1 MYYVSEVIKD
11 SYENWNVGDCIFL
24 EAPTGAGKTTFII
37 KELLPYA
44 KRLNAKILYLSNRF
58 LLKEQIKKEIA
69 EKQGLPTELMWLES
83 VEEFDGITVMSY
95 QKLQLL
101 CQQEGY
107 IWEINHRYQYVVCDE
122 IHYLLEDSA
131 FNPQI
136 IWLVKFLKDV
146 SSCLICISATL
157 GELKEWIV
165 WEKYGFN
172 VRYMKWV
179 RENDFSEYLM
189 FPKRYT
195 TIMTLIYTTIY
206 SYTIPAHPVVEKVI
220 YYAEQ
225 EQILEIIEK
234 CNRDEKWL
242 VFQSNKAKAK
252 ELTKKLGDSAALITA
267 EDRENDT
274 IAEIIHKG
282 KFSCKVLVA
291 TKLLDNGV
299 SIKDFEL
306 KNIVIDTISRTEF
319 IQMLGRKRSLDL
331 NDTVSLY
338 IPKKS
343 KKTFQGYLTPEMKET
358 YDLLERDFSSKELM
372 TRMLCDD
379 KFYAKVR
386 SFFTLENG
394 QLIKNPLAIEYY
406 NRQRKL
412 VDKMITEFTS
422 DEFAFIKEQLSWI
435 DMEDTFD
442 EKNFY
447 TFQQQEE
454 AISHIRDKL
463 AELVGCE
470 LCQSEQEELR
480 TFITEKTNDSR
491 IRTQKGKRLL
501 GKKAINELL
510 QEYNL
515 PFQIEGIYGKR
526 KGEETFWVVK
536 RREK

>member
-1 MYYVSEVIKD
+1 MYITEIIKQE
-11 SYENWNVGDCIFL
+11 YQKWNVGDCIFL
-24 EAPTGAGKTTFII
+24 EAPTGAGKTTFIL
-37 KELLPYA
+37 KELLPFV
-44 KRLNAKILYLSNRF
+44 KSLNMEMLYLSNRF
-58 LLKEQIKKEIA
+58 LLKEQIKQEIA
-69 EKQGLPTELMWLES
+69 EKQDLPTELTWLEN

-107 IWEINHRYQYVVCDE
+107 VWEMNRRYQYVVCDE

-195 TIMTLIYTTIY
+195 TLMTLIYTIIH
-206 SYTIPAHPVVEKVI
+206 SYTIPARSVVEKVI

-234 CNRDEKWL
+234 CNPDEKWL
-242 VFQSNKAKAK
+242 IFQSNKSKAK
-252 ELTKKLGDSAALITA
+252 ELTKKLGDSARLITA
-267 EDRENDT
+267 ENRENDT
-274 IAEIIHKG
+274 ITEIIHKG

-299 SIKDFEL
+299 SLKDSQL
-306 KNIVIDTISRTEF
+306 KNIVIDTISQTEF
-319 IQMLGRKRSLDL
+319 IQMLGRKRRLDV
-331 NDTVSLY
+331 NDTVILY

-343 KKTFQGYLTPEMKET
+343 KKTFQGYLSPEMLET
-358 YDLLERDFSSKELM
+358 YELLEKDFSSTEVMAK
-372 TRMLCDD
+372 MLCDE
-379 KFYAKVR
+379 KFGSKVR
-386 SFFTLENG
+386 RFFTLEKG
-394 QLIKNPLAIEYY
+394 QLVKNPLAMEYY
-406 NRQRKL
+406 ERQKRL
-412 VDKMITEFTS
+412 VDKMITEFAS
-422 DEFAFIKEQLSWI
+422 DEFAFVKEQLSWI

-442 EKNFY
+442 EKNLY

-454 AISHIRDKL
+454 TISHIREKL
-463 AELVGCE
+463 AELVGGE

-480 TFITEKTNDSR
+480 TFITERANDSR

-501 GKKAINELL
+501 GKKVINELL

>member
-1 MYYVSEVIKD
+1 MYITEIIKQE
-11 SYENWNVGDCIFL
+11 YQKWNIGDCIFL
-24 EAPTGAGKTTFII
+24 EAPTGTGKTTFIL
-37 KELLPYA
+37 KELLPFV
-44 KRLNAKILYLSNRF
+44 KSLNMEILYLSNRF

-69 EKQGLPTELMWLES
+69 EKQGLPTDLAWLES
-83 VEEFDGITVMSY
+83 VEELDGITVISY

-101 CQQEGY
+101 CQQEGFV
-107 IWEINHRYQYVVCDE
+107 WEINRRYRYVVCDE

-131 FNPQI
+131 FNPEI
-136 IWLVKFLKDV
+136 IRLVRFLKDI

-165 WEKYGFN
+165 WEKYGVN

-179 RENDFSEYLM
+179 RENDFFEYLM
-189 FPKRYT
+189 FPKRFT
-195 TIMTLIYTTIY
+195 TPMTLIYTTIH
-206 SYTIPAHPVVEKVI
+206 SYTIPAHSVVEKVV

-225 EQILEIIEK
+225 EQIIDAIGRSKLG
-234 CNRDEKWL
+234 EKWL
-242 VFQSNKAKAK
+242 IFQSNKSKAK

-274 IAEIIHKG
+274 IAEIIHEG

-299 SIKDFEL
+299 SLKDSQL
-306 KNIVIDTISRTEF
+306 KNIIIDTISRTEF
-319 IQMLGRKRSLDL
+319 IQMLGRKRCL
-331 NDTVSLY
+331 NANDVVTLY
-338 IPKKS
+338 IPQKS
-343 KKTFQGYLTPEMKET
+343 KKTFQGYLSPEMQET
-358 YDLLERDFSSKELM
+358 YDLVEKDFASNEMIAK
-372 TRMLCDD
+372 MLCDE
-379 KFYAKVR
+379 KFYSKVR
-386 SFFTLENG
+386 RFFTLEKG
-394 QLIKNPLAIEYY
+394 QLVKNPLATEYY
-406 NRQRKL
+406 DRQRKL
-412 VDKMITEFTS
+412 VDKMITEFSS

-442 EKNFY
+442 EQNLY

-480 TFITEKTNDSR
+480 TFITERANDSR
-491 IRTQKGKRLL
+491 IRTQKGNRLL

-510 QEYNL
+510 QEYTL

>member
-1 MYYVSEVIKD
+1 MYITEIIKQE
-11 SYENWNVGDCIFL
+11 YQKWNIGDCIFL
-24 EAPTGAGKTTFII
+24 EAPTGTGKTTFIL
-37 KELLPYA
+37 KELLPFV
-44 KRLNAKILYLSNRF
+44 KSLNMEILYLSNRF

-69 EKQGLPTELMWLES
+69 EKQGLPTDLAWLES
-83 VEEFDGITVMSY
+83 VEELDGITVISY

-101 CQQEGY
+101 CQQEGFV
-107 IWEINHRYQYVVCDE
+107 WEINRRYRYVVCDE

-136 IWLVKFLKDV
+136 IWLVKFLKDI

-157 GELKEWIV
+157 GELKEWII
-165 WEKYGFN
+165 WEKYGIN
-172 VRYMKWV
+172 VRYLGWFII
-179 RENDFSEYLM
+179 NDYFSYLM
-189 FPKRYT
+189 VPKQYT
-195 TIMTLIYTTIY
+195 TTIIGDYTTLH
-206 SYTIPAHPVVEKVI
+206 SYTIPARSVVEKVI
-220 YYAEQ
+220 YYSEQ

-242 VFQSNKAKAK
+242 VFQSNKTKAK

-274 IAEIIHKG
+274 IAEIIHEG

-299 SIKDFEL
+299 SLKDSQL
-306 KNIVIDTISRTEF
+306 KNIIIDTISRTEF
-319 IQMLGRKRSLDL
+319 IQMLGRKRCL
-331 NDTVSLY
+331 NANDVVTLY
-338 IPKKS
+338 IPQKS
-343 KKTFQGYLTPEMKET
+343 KKTFQGYLSPEMQET
-358 YDLLERDFSSKELM
+358 YDLVEKDFASNEMIAK
-372 TRMLCDD
+372 MLCDE
-379 KFYAKVR
+379 KFYSKVR
-386 SFFTLENG
+386 RFFTLEKG
-394 QLIKNPLAIEYY
+394 QLVKNPLAIEYY

-412 VDKMITEFTS
+412 VDKMITEFAS

-435 DMEDTFD
+435 DMEDTFG
-442 EKNFY
+442 EENLY

>member
-1 MYYVSEVIKD
+1 MYVSEVIKD
-11 SYENWNVGDCIFL
+11 NYENWNVGDCIFL
-24 EAPTGAGKTTFII
+24 EAPTGAGKTTFIL
-37 KELLPYA
+37 KELLPFVNS
-44 KRLNAKILYLSNRF
+44 LNMELLYLSNRF
-58 LLKEQIKKEIA
+58 LLKEQIKQEIA
-69 EKQGLPTELMWLES
+69 EKQDLPAELTWLEN
-83 VEEFDGITVMSY
+83 VEEFDGITIMSY

-107 IWEINHRYQYVVCDE
+107 IWEMNRRYQYVVCDE

-136 IWLVKFLKDV
+136 IWLVKFLKDI
-146 SSCLICISATL
+146 SSCLVCISATL
-157 GELKEWIV
+157 GELKERIV
-165 WEKYGFN
+165 WEKYGVN

-189 FPKRYT
+189 FPKRFT
-195 TIMTLIYTTIY
+195 TPMTLIYTTIH
-206 SYTIPAHPVVEKVI
+206 SYTIPAHSVVEKVV

-225 EQILEIIEK
+225 EQIIDAIGRSKLG
-234 CNRDEKWL
+234 EKWL
-242 VFQSNKAKAK
+242 IFQSNKSKAK

-274 IAEIIHKG
+274 IAEIIHEG

-299 SIKDFEL
+299 SLKDSQL
-306 KNIVIDTISRTEF
+306 KNIIIDTISRTEF
-319 IQMLGRKRSLDL
+319 IQMLGRKRCL
-331 NDTVSLY
+331 NANDVVTLY
-338 IPKKS
+338 IPQKS
-343 KKTFQGYLTPEMKET
+343 KKTFQGYLSPEMQET
-358 YDLLERDFSSKELM
+358 YDLVEKDFASNEMIAK
-372 TRMLCDD
+372 MLCDE
-379 KFYAKVR
+379 KFYSKVR
-386 SFFTLENG
+386 RFFTLEKG
-394 QLIKNPLAIEYY
+394 QLVKNPLATEYY
-406 NRQRKL
+406 DRQRKL
-412 VDKMITEFTS
+412 VDKMITEFSS

-442 EKNFY
+442 EQNLY

-480 TFITEKTNDSR
+480 TFITERANDSR
-491 IRTQKGKRLL
+491 IRTQKGNRLL

-510 QEYNL
+510 QEYTL

>member
-1 MYYVSEVIKD
+1 MYITEIIKQE
-11 SYENWNVGDCIFL
+11 YQKWNIGDCIFL
-24 EAPTGAGKTTFII
+24 EAPTGTGKTTFIL
-37 KELLPYA
+37 KELLPFV
-44 KRLNAKILYLSNRF
+44 KSLNMEILYLSNRF

-69 EKQGLPTELMWLES
+69 EKQGLPTDLAWLES
-83 VEEFDGITVMSY
+83 VEELDGITVINY

-101 CQQEGY
+101 CQQEGFV
-107 IWEINHRYQYVVCDE
+107 WEINRRYRYVVCDE

-131 FNPQI
+131 FNPEI
-136 IWLVKFLKDV
+136 IRLVRFLKDI

-165 WEKYGFN
+165 WEKYGVN

-179 RENDFSEYLM
+179 RENDFFEYLM
-189 FPKRYT
+189 FPKRFT
-195 TIMTLIYTTIY
+195 TPMTLIYTTIH
-206 SYTIPAHPVVEKVI
+206 SYTIPAHSVVEKVV
-220 YYAEQ
+220 YYVEQ
-225 EQILEIIEK
+225 EQIIDAIGRSKLG
-234 CNRDEKWL
+234 EKWL
-242 VFQSNKAKAK
+242 IFQSNKSKAK

-274 IAEIIHKG
+274 IAEIIHEG

-299 SIKDFEL
+299 SLKDSQL
-306 KNIVIDTISRTEF
+306 KNIIIDTISRTEF
-319 IQMLGRKRSLDL
+319 IQMLGRKRCL
-331 NDTVSLY
+331 NANDVVTLY
-338 IPKKS
+338 IPQKS
-343 KKTFQGYLTPEMKET
+343 KKTFQGYLSPEMQET
-358 YDLLERDFSSKELM
+358 YDLVEKDFASNEMIAK
-372 TRMLCDD
+372 MLCDE
-379 KFYAKVR
+379 KFYSKVR
-386 SFFTLENG
+386 RFFTLEKG
-394 QLIKNPLAIEYY
+394 QLVKNPLATEYY
-406 NRQRKL
+406 DRQRKL
-412 VDKMITEFTS
+412 VDKMITEFSS

-442 EKNFY
+442 EQNLY

-480 TFITEKTNDSR
+480 TFITERANDSR
-491 IRTQKGKRLL
+491 IRTQKGNRLL

-510 QEYNL
+510 QEYTL

>member
-1 MYYVSEVIKD
+1 MYITEIIKQE
-11 SYENWNVGDCIFL
+11 YQKWNVGDCIFL
-24 EAPTGAGKTTFII
+24 EAPTGAGKTTFIL
-37 KELLPYA
+37 KELLPFV
-44 KRLNAKILYLSNRF
+44 KSLNMEMLYLSNRF
-58 LLKEQIKKEIA
+58 LLKEQIKQEIA
-69 EKQGLPTELMWLES
+69 EKQDLPTELTWLEN

-107 IWEINHRYQYVVCDE
+107 IWEMNRRYQYVVCDE

-131 FNPQI
+131 FNPEI
-136 IWLVKFLKDV
+136 IWLVKFLKDI

-157 GELKEWIV
+157 GELKEWII
-165 WEKYGFN
+165 WEKYGIN
-172 VRYMKWV
+172 VRYMEWFK
-179 RENDFSEYLM
+179 ENDFSEYLM
-189 FPKRYT
+189 FPKRFT
-195 TIMTLIYTTIY
+195 TPMTLIYTTIH

-225 EQILEIIEK
+225 EQIIEAIGRSK
-234 CNRDEKWL
+234 LAEKWL

-252 ELTKKLGDSAALITA
+252 ELAKRLGDSGVLITA
-267 EDRENDT
+267 DTRENNV
-274 IAEIIHKG
+274 INEIVQKG
-282 KFSCKVLVA
+282 RFSCKVLVA

-299 SIKDFEL
+299 SIKDSQL
-306 KNIVIDTISRTEF
+306 RNIVIDTISRTEF
-319 IQMLGRKRSLDL
+319 VQMLGRKRLF
-331 NDTVSLY
+331 DTDDMVTLY
-338 IPKKS
+338 IPQKS
-343 KKTFQGYLTPEMKET
+343 KKTFQGYLSPEMKET

-372 TRMLCDD
+372 KRMLCDD
-379 KFYAKVR
+379 KFYAKLR
-386 SFFTLENG
+386 RFFTLENG

-412 VDKMITEFTS
+412 VDKMITEFAS

-442 EKNFY
+442 EENLY
-447 TFQQQEE
+447 TLQQQEE

-510 QEYNL
+510 QEYNM

-526 KGEETFWVVK
+526 KGDETFWVVK

>member
-1 MYYVSEVIKD
+1 MYITEIIKQE
-11 SYENWNVGDCIFL
+11 YQKWNVGDCIFL
-24 EAPTGAGKTTFII
+24 EAPTGAGKTTFIL
-37 KELLPYA
+37 KELLPFV
-44 KRLNAKILYLSNRF
+44 KSLNMELLYLSNRF
-58 LLKEQIKKEIA
+58 LLKEQIKQEIA
-69 EKQGLPTELMWLES
+69 EKQDLPAELTWLEN

-107 IWEINHRYQYVVCDE
+107 IWEMNRRYQYVVCDE

-131 FNPQI
+131 FNPEI
-136 IWLVKFLKDV
+136 IWLVKFLKDI

-165 WEKYGFN
+165 WEKYGIN
-172 VRYMKWV
+172 VRYMEWFK
-179 RENDFSEYLM
+179 ENDFFTYLM
-189 FPKRYT
+189 LPKQCT
-195 TIMTLIYTTIY
+195 TIMTGIYTIIY
-206 SYTIPAHPVVEKVI
+206 SYAIPSHPVVKKVL
-220 YYAEQ
+220 YYEEQ
-225 EQILEIIEK
+225 EQVIEIIK
-234 CNRDEKWL
+234 QSNQNEKWL
-242 VFQSNKAKAK
+242 VFQSNKMKAK

-274 IAEIIHKG
+274 IAEIIHEG

-299 SIKDFEL
+299 SLKDSQL
-306 KNIVIDTISRTEF
+306 KNIIIDTISRTEF
-319 IQMLGRKRSLDL
+319 IQMLGRKRCL
-331 NDTVSLY
+331 NANDVVTLY
-338 IPKKS
+338 ITKKS
-343 KKTFQGYLTPEMKET
+343 KKTFQGYLLPEMQET
-358 YDLLERDFSSKELM
+358 YDLVEKDFASNEMIAK
-372 TRMLCDD
+372 MLCDE
-379 KFYAKVR
+379 KFYSKVR
-386 SFFTLENG
+386 RFFTLEKG
-394 QLIKNPLAIEYY
+394 QLVKNPLAIEYY

-412 VDKMITEFTS
+412 VDKMITEFAS

-442 EKNFY
+442 EENLY
-447 TFQQQEE
+447 TLQQQEE

-510 QEYNL
+510 QEYNM

-526 KGEETFWVVK
+526 KGDETFWVVK

>member
-1 MYYVSEVIKD
+1 MYITEIIKQE
-11 SYENWNVGDCIFL
+11 YQKWNIGDCIFL
-24 EAPTGAGKTTFII
+24 EAPTGTGKTTFIL
-37 KELLPYA
+37 KELLPFV
-44 KRLNAKILYLSNRF
+44 KSLNMEILYLSNRF

-69 EKQGLPTELMWLES
+69 EKQGLPTDLAWLES
-83 VEEFDGITVMSY
+83 VEELDGITVISY

-101 CQQEGY
+101 CQQEGFV
-107 IWEINHRYQYVVCDE
+107 WEINRRYRYVVCDE

-136 IWLVKFLKDV
+136 IWLVKFLKDI

-157 GELKEWIV
+157 GELKEWII
-165 WEKYGFN
+165 WEKYGIN
-172 VRYMKWV
+172 VRYLGWFII
-179 RENDFSEYLM
+179 NDYFSYLM
-189 FPKRYT
+189 VPKQYT
-195 TIMTLIYTTIY
+195 TTIIGDYTTLH
-206 SYTIPAHPVVEKVI
+206 SYTIPARSVVEKVI
-220 YYAEQ
+220 YYSEQ

-372 TRMLCDD
+372 TRVLCDD
-379 KFYAKVR
+379 KFYAKIR
-386 SFFTLENG
+386 RFFALENG

-412 VDKMITEFTS
+412 VDKMITEFAS

-435 DMEDTFD
+435 DMEDTFG
-442 EKNFY
+442 EENLY

>member
-1 MYYVSEVIKD
+1 MYITEIIKQE
-11 SYENWNVGDCIFL
+11 YQKWNIGDCIFL
-24 EAPTGAGKTTFII
+24 EAPTGTGKTTFIL
-37 KELLPYA
+37 KELLLFV
-44 KRLNAKILYLSNRF
+44 KSLNMEILYLSNRF

-69 EKQGLPTELMWLES
+69 EKQGLPTDLAWLES
-83 VEEFDGITVMSY
+83 VEELDGITVINY

-101 CQQEGY
+101 CQQEGFV
-107 IWEINHRYQYVVCDE
+107 WEINRRYRYVVCDE

-131 FNPQI
+131 FNPEI
-136 IWLVKFLKDV
+136 IRLVRFLKDI

-165 WEKYGFN
+165 WEKYGVN

-179 RENDFSEYLM
+179 RENDFFEYLM
-189 FPKRYT
+189 FPKRFT
-195 TIMTLIYTTIY
+195 TPMTLIYTTIH
-206 SYTIPAHPVVEKVI
+206 SYTIPAHSVVEKVV

-225 EQILEIIEK
+225 EQIIDAIGRSKLG
-234 CNRDEKWL
+234 EKWL
-242 VFQSNKAKAK
+242 IFQSNKSKAK

-274 IAEIIHKG
+274 IAEIIHEG

-299 SIKDFEL
+299 SLKDSQL
-306 KNIVIDTISRTEF
+306 KNIIIDTISRTEF
-319 IQMLGRKRSLDL
+319 IQMLGRKRCL
-331 NDTVSLY
+331 NANDVVTLY
-338 IPKKS
+338 IPQKS
-343 KKTFQGYLTPEMKET
+343 KKTFQGYLSPEMQET
-358 YDLLERDFSSKELM
+358 YDLVEKDFASNEMIAK
-372 TRMLCDD
+372 MLCDE
-379 KFYAKVR
+379 KFYSKVR
-386 SFFTLENG
+386 RFFTLEKG
-394 QLIKNPLAIEYY
+394 QLVKNPLATEYY
-406 NRQRKL
+406 DRQRKL
-412 VDKMITEFTS
+412 VDKMITEFSS

-442 EKNFY
+442 EQNLY

-480 TFITEKTNDSR
+480 TFITERANDSR
-491 IRTQKGKRLL
+491 IRTQKGNRLL

-510 QEYNL
+510 QEYTL

>member
-69 EKQGLPTELMWLES
+69 EKQGLPTELTWLES

-101 CQQEGY
+101 CQQERY
-107 IWEINHRYQYVVCDE
+107 VREINRRYQYVVCDE

-131 FNPQI
+131 FNPEI
-136 IWLVKFLKDV
+136 IRLVKFLKDI

-242 VFQSNKAKAK
+242 VFQSNKTKAK
-252 ELTKKLGDSAALITA
+252 ELTKKLRDSAALITA

-282 KFSCKVLVA
+282 KFSCKVLVS

-299 SIKDFEL
+299 SLKDSQL
-306 KNIVIDTISRTEF
+306 KNIIIDTISRTEF
-319 IQMLGRKRSLDL
+319 IQMLGRKRCL
-331 NDTVSLY
+331 NANDVVTLY

-343 KKTFQGYLTPEMKET
+343 KKTFQGYLSPEMQEI
-358 YDLLERDFSSKELM
+358 YDLVEKDFASNEMIAK
-372 TRMLCDD
+372 MLCDE
-379 KFYAKVR
+379 KFYSKVR
-386 SFFTLENG
+386 RFFTLEKG
-394 QLIKNPLAIEYY
+394 QLVKNPLAIEYY
-406 NRQRKL
+406 ARQRQL
-412 VDKMITEFTS
+412 VNKMITEFAS

-442 EKNFY
+442 EENLY

-454 AISHIRDKL
+454 AISHIREKL
-463 AELVGCE
+463 SKLVGYE
-470 LCQSEQEELR
+470 LYQSEQEKLR
-480 TFITEKTNDSR
+480 KFITEQTKESR
-491 IRTQKGKRLL
+491 LRIQKGNRLL

-526 KGEETFWVVK
+526 KGEETFWIVK
-536 RREK
+536 KREK

>member
-1 MYYVSEVIKD
+1 MYITEIIKQE
-11 SYENWNVGDCIFL
+11 YQKWNIGDCIFL
-24 EAPTGAGKTTFII
+24 EAPTGTGKTTFIL
-37 KELLPYA
+37 KELLPFV
-44 KRLNAKILYLSNRF
+44 KSLNMEILYLSNRF

-69 EKQGLPTELMWLES
+69 EKQGLPTDLAWLES
-83 VEEFDGITVMSY
+83 VEELDGITVISY

-101 CQQEGY
+101 CQQEGFV
-107 IWEINHRYQYVVCDE
+107 WEINRRYRYVVCDE

-131 FNPQI
+131 FNPEI
-136 IWLVKFLKDV
+136 IWLVRFLKDI

-165 WEKYGFN
+165 WEKYGVN

-179 RENDFSEYLM
+179 RENDFFEYLM
-189 FPKRYT
+189 FPKRFT
-195 TIMTLIYTTIY
+195 TPMTLIYTTIH
-206 SYTIPAHPVVEKVI
+206 SYTIPAHSVVEKVV

-225 EQILEIIEK
+225 EQIIDAIGRSKLG
-234 CNRDEKWL
+234 EKWL
-242 VFQSNKAKAK
+242 IFQSNKSKAK

-274 IAEIIHKG
+274 IAEIIHEG

-299 SIKDFEL
+299 SLKDSHL
-306 KNIVIDTISRTEF
+306 KNIIIDTISRTEF
-319 IQMLGRKRSLDL
+319 VQMLGRKRSLDL
-331 NDTVSLY
+331 NDTVRLY

-343 KKTFQGYLTPEMKET
+343 KKTFQGYLSPEMQET
-358 YDLLERDFSSKELM
+358 YDLVEKDFSPNEMIAK
-372 TRMLCDD
+372 MLCDE
-379 KFYAKVR
+379 KIYSKVR
-386 SFFTLENG
+386 RFFTLEKG
-394 QLIKNPLAIEYY
+394 QLVKNPLAIEYY
-406 NRQRKL
+406 ARQRKL
-412 VDKMITEFTS
+412 VDKMITEFSS

-435 DMEDTFD
+435 DMEDTFN

-447 TFQQQEE
+447 TFQQQED

-480 TFITEKTNDSR
+480 TFITERANDSR
-491 IRTQKGKRLL
+491 IRTQKGNRLL

-510 QEYNL
+510 QEYTL

>member
-1 MYYVSEVIKD
+1 MYITEIIKQE
-11 SYENWNVGDCIFL
+11 YQKWNIGDCIFL
-24 EAPTGAGKTTFII
+24 EAPTGTGKTTFIL
-37 KELLPYA
+37 KELLPFV
-44 KRLNAKILYLSNRF
+44 KSLNMEILYLSNRF

-69 EKQGLPTELMWLES
+69 EKQGLPTDLAWLES
-83 VEEFDGITVMSY
+83 VEELDGITVINY

-101 CQQEGY
+101 CQQEGFV
-107 IWEINHRYQYVVCDE
+107 WEINRRYRYVVCDE

-131 FNPQI
+131 FNPEI
-136 IWLVKFLKDV
+136 IRLVRFLKDI

-165 WEKYGFN
+165 WEKYGVN

-179 RENDFSEYLM
+179 RENDFFEYLM
-189 FPKRYT
+189 FPKRFT
-195 TIMTLIYTTIY
+195 TPMTLIYTTIH
-206 SYTIPAHPVVEKVI
+206 SYTIPTHSVVEKVV

-225 EQILEIIEK
+225 EQIIDAIGRSKLG
-234 CNRDEKWL
+234 EKWL
-242 VFQSNKAKAK
+242 IFQSNKSKAK

-274 IAEIIHKG
+274 IAEIIHEG

-299 SIKDFEL
+299 SLKDSQL
-306 KNIVIDTISRTEF
+306 KNIIIDTISRTEF
-319 IQMLGRKRSLDL
+319 IQMLGRKRCL
-331 NDTVSLY
+331 NANDVVTLY
-338 IPKKS
+338 IPQKS
-343 KKTFQGYLTPEMKET
+343 KKTFQGYLSPEMQET
-358 YDLLERDFSSKELM
+358 YDLVEKDFASNEMIAK
-372 TRMLCDD
+372 MLCDE
-379 KFYAKVR
+379 KFYSKVR
-386 SFFTLENG
+386 RFFTLEKG
-394 QLIKNPLAIEYY
+394 QLVKNPLATEYY
-406 NRQRKL
+406 DRQRKL
-412 VDKMITEFTS
+412 VDKMITEFSS

-442 EKNFY
+442 EQNLY

-480 TFITEKTNDSR
+480 TFITERANDSR
-491 IRTQKGKRLL
+491 IRTQKGNRLL

-510 QEYNL
+510 QEYTL

>member
-1 MYYVSEVIKD
+1 MYITEIIKQE
-11 SYENWNVGDCIFL
+11 YQKWNIGDCIFL
-24 EAPTGAGKTTFII
+24 EAPTGTGKTTFIL
-37 KELLPYA
+37 KELLPFV
-44 KRLNAKILYLSNRF
+44 KSLNMEILYLSNRF

-69 EKQGLPTELMWLES
+69 EKQGLPTDLAWLES
-83 VEEFDGITVMSY
+83 VEELDGITVISY

-101 CQQEGY
+101 CQQEGFV
-107 IWEINHRYQYVVCDE
+107 WEINRRYRYVVCDE

-136 IWLVKFLKDV
+136 IWLVKFLKDI

-157 GELKEWIV
+157 GELKEWII
-165 WEKYGFN
+165 WEKYGIN
-172 VRYMKWV
+172 VRYLGWFII
-179 RENDFSEYLM
+179 NDYFSYLM
-189 FPKRYT
+189 VPKQYT
-195 TIMTLIYTTIY
+195 TTIIGDYTTLH
-206 SYTIPAHPVVEKVI
+206 SYTIPARSVVEKVI
-220 YYAEQ
+220 YYSEQ

-242 VFQSNKAKAK
+242 VFQSNKTKAK

-372 TRMLCDD
+372 TRVLCDD
-379 KFYAKVR
+379 KFYAKIR
-386 SFFTLENG
+386 RFFALENG

-412 VDKMITEFTS
+412 VDKMITEFAS

-435 DMEDTFD
+435 DMEDTFG
-442 EKNFY
+442 EENLY

>member
-1 MYYVSEVIKD
+1 MYVSEVIKD
-11 SYENWNVGDCIFL
+11 DYKNWNVGDCIFL
-24 EAPTGAGKTTFII
+24 EAPTGAGKTTFIL
-37 KELLPYA
+37 KQLLPYV
-44 KRLNAKILYLSNRF
+44 KKLNAEILYLSNRI
-58 LLKEQIKKEIA
+58 LLKEQIKQEIA
-69 EKQGLPTELMWLES
+69 KGQDLPTELTFLEN
-83 VEEFDGITVMSY
+83 VEEFDGITVLSY

-101 CQQEGY
+101 CQQESY
-107 IWEINHRYQYVVCDE
+107 IGEISRRYRYVVCDE

-136 IWLVKFLKDV
+136 IWLVKFLKDI

-157 GELKEWIV
+157 VELKEWIV

-179 RENDFSEYLM
+179 RENAFSKYLM

-195 TIMTLIYTTIY
+195 TLMTLIYTTIH
-206 SYTIPAHPVVEKVI
+206 SYTIPAHPVVEKVV

-225 EQILEIIEK
+225 EQIIDAIGRSKLG
-234 CNRDEKWL
+234 EKWL
-242 VFQSNKAKAK
+242 IFQSNKSKAK

-274 IAEIIHKG
+274 IAEIIHEG

-299 SIKDFEL
+299 SLKDSQL
-306 KNIVIDTISRTEF
+306 KNIVIDTISQTEF
-319 IQMLGRKRSLDL
+319 IQMLGRKRRLDA
-331 NDTVSLY
+331 NDTAILY

-343 KKTFQGYLTPEMKET
+343 KKSFQGYISPEMQET
-358 YDLLERDFSSKELM
+358 YDLVEKDFSSNEIIAKLLRDE
-372 TRMLCDD
+372 
-379 KFYAKVR
+379 KYYAKVR
-386 SFFTLENG
+386 RFFALENG
-394 QLIKNPLAIEYY
+394 QLVKNPLAMEYY
-406 NRQRKL
+406 DRQRQL
-412 VDKMITEFTS
+412 VNKMIAEFAL
-422 DEFAFIKEQLSWI
+422 DEFAFVKEQLSWI

-442 EKNFY
+442 EENLY

-463 AELVGCE
+463 EELVGCE

-480 TFITEKTNDSR
+480 TFITEKANDSR

-510 QEYNL
+510 QEYNM

-526 KGEETFWVVK
+526 KGDETFWIIK
-536 RREK
+536 NREK

>member
-1 MYYVSEVIKD
+1 MYITEIIKQE
-11 SYENWNVGDCIFL
+11 YQKWNIGDCIFL
-24 EAPTGAGKTTFII
+24 EAPTGAGKTTFIL
-37 KELLPYA
+37 KELLPFV
-44 KRLNAKILYLSNRF
+44 KSLNMEMLYLSNRF
-58 LLKEQIKKEIA
+58 LLKEQIKQEIA
-69 EKQGLPTELMWLES
+69 EKQDLPTELTWLEN

-107 IWEINHRYQYVVCDE
+107 VWEMNRRYQYVVCDE

-136 IWLVKFLKDV
+136 IWLVKFLKDI

-165 WEKYGFN
+165 WEKYGIN
-172 VRYMKWV
+172 VRYLGWFII
-179 RENDFSEYLM
+179 NDYFSYLM
-189 FPKRYT
+189 VPKQYT
-195 TIMTLIYTTIY
+195 TTIIGDYTTLH
-206 SYTIPAHPVVEKVI
+206 SYTIPARSVVEKVI
-220 YYAEQ
+220 YYSEQ

-242 VFQSNKAKAK
+242 VFQSNKTKAK
-252 ELTKKLGDSAALITA
+252 ELAKKLGDSAALITA

-299 SIKDFEL
+299 SLKDSHL
-306 KNIVIDTISRTEF
+306 KNIIIDTISRTEF
-319 IQMLGRKRSLDL
+319 VQMLGRKRSLDL
-331 NDTVSLY
+331 NDTVRLY

-343 KKTFQGYLTPEMKET
+343 KKTFQGYLSPEMQET
-358 YDLLERDFSSKELM
+358 YDLVEKDFSPNEMIAK
-372 TRMLCDD
+372 MLCDE
-379 KFYAKVR
+379 KFYSKVR
-386 SFFTLENG
+386 RFFTLEKG
-394 QLIKNPLAIEYY
+394 QLVKNPLAIEYY
-406 NRQRKL
+406 DRQRKL
-412 VDKMITEFTS
+412 VDKMITEFSS

-435 DMEDTFD
+435 DMKDTFN

-480 TFITEKTNDSR
+480 TFITERANDSR
-491 IRTQKGKRLL
+491 IRTQKGNRLL

-510 QEYNL
+510 QEYNM
-515 PFQIEGIYGKR
+515 PFQIEGIYRKR

>member
-1 MYYVSEVIKD
+1 
-11 SYENWNVGDCIFL
+11 
-24 EAPTGAGKTTFII
+24 
-37 KELLPYA
+37 
-44 KRLNAKILYLSNRF
+44 
-58 LLKEQIKKEIA
+58 
-69 EKQGLPTELMWLES
+69 
-83 VEEFDGITVMSY
+83 MSY

-107 IWEINHRYQYVVCDE
+107 IWEINRRYQYVVCDE

-136 IWLVKFLKDV
+136 IWLVKFLKDI

-157 GELKEWIV
+157 GELKEWII
-165 WEKYGFN
+165 WEKYGIN
-172 VRYMKWV
+172 VRYLEWFA
-179 RENDFSEYLM
+179 RNDYFSYLM
-189 FPKRYT
+189 VPKRYT
-195 TIMTLIYTTIY
+195 TTLMGDYTTIH
-206 SYTIPAHPVVEKVI
+206 SYTIPAHPVVEKVV

-225 EQILEIIEK
+225 EQIIDAIGRSKLG
-234 CNRDEKWL
+234 EKWL
-242 VFQSNKAKAK
+242 IFQSNKSKAK

-274 IAEIIHKG
+274 IAEIIHEG

-299 SIKDFEL
+299 SLKDFHL
-306 KNIVIDTISRTEF
+306 KNIIIDTISRTEF
-319 IQMLGRKRSLDL
+319 VQMLGRKRSLDL
-331 NDTVSLY
+331 NDTVRLY

-343 KKTFQGYLTPEMKET
+343 KKTFQGYLSPEMLET
-358 YDLLERDFSSKELM
+358 YDLVEKDFASNEMIAK
-372 TRMLCDD
+372 MLCDE
-379 KFYAKVR
+379 KFYSKVR
-386 SFFTLENG
+386 RFFTLENG
-394 QLIKNPLAIEYY
+394 QLIKNPLAMEYY
-406 NRQRKL
+406 DRQRQL
-412 VDKMITEFTS
+412 VNKMITEFAS

-454 AISHIRDKL
+454 AISHIREKL
-463 AELVGCE
+463 SKLVGYE
-470 LCQSEQEELR
+470 LYQSEQEKLR
-480 TFITEKTNDSR
+480 KFITEQTKKSGLR
-491 IRTQKGKRLL
+491 IQKGNRLL

-526 KGEETFWVVK
+526 KGEETVWIVK
-536 RREK
+536 NREK

>member
-1 MYYVSEVIKD
+1 MYITEIIKQE
-11 SYENWNVGDCIFL
+11 YQKWNIGDCIFL
-24 EAPTGAGKTTFII
+24 EAPTGTGKTTFIL
-37 KELLPYA
+37 KELLPFV
-44 KRLNAKILYLSNRF
+44 KSLNMEILYLSNRF

-69 EKQGLPTELMWLES
+69 EKQGLPTDLAWLES
-83 VEEFDGITVMSY
+83 VEELDGITVISY

-101 CQQEGY
+101 CQQEGFV
-107 IWEINHRYQYVVCDE
+107 WEINRRYRYVVCDE

-136 IWLVKFLKDV
+136 IWLVKFLKDI

-157 GELKEWIV
+157 GELKEWII
-165 WEKYGFN
+165 WEKYGIN
-172 VRYMKWV
+172 VRYLGWFII
-179 RENDFSEYLM
+179 NDYFSYLM
-189 FPKRYT
+189 VPKQYT
-195 TIMTLIYTTIY
+195 TTIIGDYTTLH
-206 SYTIPAHPVVEKVI
+206 SYTIPARSVVEKVI
-220 YYAEQ
+220 YYSEQ

-242 VFQSNKAKAK
+242 VFQSNKTKAK

-372 TRMLCDD
+372 TRVLCDD
-379 KFYAKVR
+379 KFYAKIR
-386 SFFTLENG
+386 RFFALENG

-412 VDKMITEFTS
+412 VDKMLTEFAS

-435 DMEDTFD
+435 DMEDTFG
-442 EKNFY
+442 EENLY

>member
-1 MYYVSEVIKD
+1 MYITEIIKQE
-11 SYENWNVGDCIFL
+11 YQKWNIGDCIFL
-24 EAPTGAGKTTFII
+24 EAPTGTGKTTFIL
-37 KELLPYA
+37 KELLPFV
-44 KRLNAKILYLSNRF
+44 KSLNMEILYLSNRF

-69 EKQGLPTELMWLES
+69 EKQGLPTDLAWLES
-83 VEEFDGITVMSY
+83 VEELDGITVINY

-101 CQQEGY
+101 CQQEGFV
-107 IWEINHRYQYVVCDE
+107 WEINRRYRYVVCDE

-131 FNPQI
+131 FNPEI
-136 IWLVKFLKDV
+136 IRLVRFLKDI

-165 WEKYGFN
+165 WEKYGVN

-179 RENDFSEYLM
+179 RENDFFEYLM
-189 FPKRYT
+189 FPKRFT
-195 TIMTLIYTTIY
+195 TPMTLIYTTIH
-206 SYTIPAHPVVEKVI
+206 SYTIPAHSVVEKVV

-225 EQILEIIEK
+225 EQIIDAIGRSKLG
-234 CNRDEKWL
+234 EKWL
-242 VFQSNKAKAK
+242 IFQSNKSKAK

-274 IAEIIHKG
+274 IAEIIHEG

-299 SIKDFEL
+299 SLKDSQL
-306 KNIVIDTISRTEF
+306 KNIIIDTISRTEF
-319 IQMLGRKRSLDL
+319 IQMLGRKRCL
-331 NDTVSLY
+331 NANDVVTLY
-338 IPKKS
+338 IPQKS
-343 KKTFQGYLTPEMKET
+343 KKTFQGYLSPEMQET
-358 YDLLERDFSSKELM
+358 YDLVEKDFASNEMIAK
-372 TRMLCDD
+372 MLCDE
-379 KFYAKVR
+379 KFYSKVR
-386 SFFTLENG
+386 RFFTLEKG
-394 QLIKNPLAIEYY
+394 QLVKNPLATEYY
-406 NRQRKL
+406 DRQRKL
-412 VDKMITEFTS
+412 VDKMITEFSS

-442 EKNFY
+442 EQNLY

-480 TFITEKTNDSR
+480 TFITERANDSR
-491 IRTQKGKRLL
+491 IRTQKGNRLL

-510 QEYNL
+510 QEYTL

>member
-1 MYYVSEVIKD
+1 MYITEIIKQE
-11 SYENWNVGDCIFL
+11 YQKWNVGDCIFL
-24 EAPTGAGKTTFII
+24 EASTGAGKTTFIL
-37 KELLPYA
+37 KELLPFV
-44 KRLNAKILYLSNRF
+44 KSLNMEMLYLSNRF
-58 LLKEQIKKEIA
+58 LLKEQIKQEIA
-69 EKQGLPTELMWLES
+69 EKQDLPTELTWLEN

-107 IWEINHRYQYVVCDE
+107 VWEMNRRYQYVVCDE

-195 TIMTLIYTTIY
+195 TLMTLIYTIIH
-206 SYTIPAHPVVEKVI
+206 SYTIPAHSVVEKVI

-242 VFQSNKAKAK
+242 VFQSNKTKAK
-252 ELTKKLGDSAALITA
+252 ELAKKLGDSAALITA

-282 KFSCKVLVA
+282 KFSCKVLVS

-299 SIKDFEL
+299 SLKDSQL
-306 KNIVIDTISRTEF
+306 KNIIIDTISRTEF
-319 IQMLGRKRSLDL
+319 IQMLGRKRCL
-331 NDTVSLY
+331 NANDMVTLY
-338 IPKKS
+338 IPQKS
-343 KKTFQGYLTPEMKET
+343 KKTFQGYLSPEMKET

-372 TRMLCDD
+372 KRMLCDD
-379 KFYAKVR
+379 KFYAKIR
-386 SFFTLENG
+386 RFFTLEKG
-394 QLIKNPLAIEYY
+394 QLVKNPLAIEYY
-406 NRQRKL
+406 DRQRKL
-412 VDKMITEFTS
+412 VDKMITKFSS

-442 EKNFY
+442 EKNLY

-454 AISHIRDKL
+454 AISHIRNKL

-470 LCQSEQEELR
+470 LRQSEQEELR
-480 TFITEKTNDSR
+480 IFITEKANDSR
-491 IRTQKGKRLL
+491 IRTQKGNRLL

-526 KGEETFWVVK
+526 KGEETFWIVK
-536 RREK
+536 K

>member
-1 MYYVSEVIKD
+1 MYVSEVIKD

-69 EKQGLPTELMWLES
+69 EKQGLPTELTWLES

-107 IWEINHRYQYVVCDE
+107 IWEMNRRYQYVVCDE

-195 TIMTLIYTTIY
+195 TLMTLIYTTIY

-225 EQILEIIEK
+225 EQIIDAIGRSKLA
-234 CNRDEKWL
+234 EKWL

-252 ELTKKLGDSAALITA
+252 ELAKRLGDSGVLITA
-267 EDRENDT
+267 DTRENS
-274 IAEIIHKG
+274 IIKEIVQKG
-282 KFSCKVLVA
+282 RFSCKVLVT

-299 SIKDFEL
+299 SIKDSQL
-306 KNIVIDTISRTEF
+306 RNIVIDTISRTEF
-319 IQMLGRKRSLDL
+319 VQMLGRKRLF
-331 NDTVSLY
+331 DTDDMVTLY
-338 IPKKS
+338 IPQKS
-343 KKTFQGYLTPEMKET
+343 KKTFQGYLSPEMKET

-372 TRMLCDD
+372 KRMLCDD
-379 KFYAKVR
+379 KFYAKIR
-386 SFFTLENG
+386 SFFTLEKG
-394 QLIKNPLAIEYY
+394 QLAKNPLALEYY
-406 NRQRKL
+406 DRQRKL
-412 VDKMITEFTS
+412 VDKMITEFAS

-435 DMEDTFD
+435 DMEGTFD
-442 EKNFY
+442 KKNLY
-447 TFQQQEE
+447 TFCYS
-454 AISHIRDKL
+454 A
-463 AELVGCE
+463 
-470 LCQSEQEELR
+470 
-480 TFITEKTNDSR
+480 N
-491 IRTQKGKRLL
+491 
-501 GKKAINELL
+501 
-510 QEYNL
+510 
-515 PFQIEGIYGKR
+515 
-526 KGEETFWVVK
+526 
-536 RREK
+536 

>member
-1 MYYVSEVIKD
+1 MYVSEVIKD
-11 SYENWNVGDCIFL
+11 SYKNWNVGDCIFL
-24 EAPTGAGKTTFII
+24 EAPTGAGKTTFIL
-37 KELLPYA
+37 KELLPFVNS
-44 KRLNAKILYLSNRF
+44 LNMELLYLSNRF
-58 LLKEQIKKEIA
+58 LLKEQIKQEIA
-69 EKQGLPTELMWLES
+69 EKQDLPAELTWLEN
-83 VEEFDGITVMSY
+83 VEEFDGITIMSY

-107 IWEINHRYQYVVCDE
+107 IWEMNRRYQYVVCDE

-136 IWLVKFLKDV
+136 IWLVKFLKDI
-146 SSCLICISATL
+146 SSCLVCISATL
-157 GELKEWIV
+157 GELKERIV
-165 WEKYGFN
+165 WEKYGVN

-189 FPKRYT
+189 FPKRFT
-195 TIMTLIYTTIY
+195 TPMTLIYTTIH
-206 SYTIPAHPVVEKVI
+206 SYTIPAHSVVEKVV

-225 EQILEIIEK
+225 EQIIDAIGRSKLG
-234 CNRDEKWL
+234 EKWL
-242 VFQSNKAKAK
+242 IFQSNKSKAK

-274 IAEIIHKG
+274 IAEIIHEG

-299 SIKDFEL
+299 SLKDSQL
-306 KNIVIDTISRTEF
+306 KNIIIDTISRTEF
-319 IQMLGRKRSLDL
+319 IQMLGRKRCL
-331 NDTVSLY
+331 NANDVVTLY
-338 IPKKS
+338 IPQKS
-343 KKTFQGYLTPEMKET
+343 KKTFQGYLSPEMQET
-358 YDLLERDFSSKELM
+358 YDLVEKDFASNEMIAK
-372 TRMLCDD
+372 MLCDE
-379 KFYAKVR
+379 KFYSKVR
-386 SFFTLENG
+386 RFFTLEKG
-394 QLIKNPLAIEYY
+394 QLVKNPLATEYY
-406 NRQRKL
+406 DRQRKL
-412 VDKMITEFTS
+412 VDKMITEFSS

-442 EKNFY
+442 EQNLY

-480 TFITEKTNDSR
+480 TFITERANDFR
-491 IRTQKGKRLL
+491 IRTQKGNRLL

-510 QEYNL
+510 QEYTL